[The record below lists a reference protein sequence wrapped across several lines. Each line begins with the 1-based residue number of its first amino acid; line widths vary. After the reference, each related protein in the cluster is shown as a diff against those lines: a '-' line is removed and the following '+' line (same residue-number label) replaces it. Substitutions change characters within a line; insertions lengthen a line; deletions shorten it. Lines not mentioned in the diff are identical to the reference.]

1 MQYRGNNCSSN
12 TTVYDFYQLTD
23 FGLSKFGLIN
33 STDNLSNHSALID
46 VFGNL
51 RAVES
56 YSDDAQSNMIVNKQS
71 AVGTPDY
78 LAPEILL
85 GREHGTQNLHSE
97 VLSFC

>member
-12 TTVYDFYQLTD
+12 STVYDFYQLTD

-33 STDNLSNHSALID
+33 STDNFSNHSALID
-46 VFGNL
+46 VLGNL
-51 RAVES
+51 RVEES
-56 YSDDAQSNMIVNKQS
+56 YSDDAKPNTIVNKQS

-85 GREHGTQNLHSE
+85 GREHGTQILHTE
-97 VLSFC
+97 VFSFC